1 MNNLFLTGKIGVGKS
16 TILKNALKKIDL
28 SVGGYVTERI
38 FEGYY
43 RKYIVKSLYDNK
55 EKYTIIKVDSR
66 DNSKKSFME
75 AFENGVVSILDKSLK
90 YRDVIVLDELGPA
103 ENDIDIFTS
112 KVFEILDSK
121 KIVFG
126 VLKDDNCKF
135 INDIKDRDDVIVITI
150 TEENRDFILEEVNNK
165 LNSFIEKSKF

>member
-90 YRDVIVLDELGPA
+90 YRELIVLDELGPA

-150 TEENRDFILEEVNNK
+150 TEENRDFILEEVVEILKNFRS
-165 LNSFIEKSKF
+165 L

>member
-38 FEGYY
+38 FESYY

-135 INDIKDRDDVIVITI
+135 INDIKDRDDVIVITV
-150 TEENRDFILEEVNNK
+150 TEENRDFILEEVVEILKNFK
-165 LNSFIEKSKF
+165 TL

>member
-150 TEENRDFILEEVNNK
+150 TEENRDFILEEVVEILKNFRS
-165 LNSFIEKSKF
+165 L